1 MNSDCSPCKE
11 YQKYSIDWC
20 KEDADEHDHYPPIEN
35 CGKQSQEVDMIGNS
49 VIRSQSVEMSWEQCN
64 TESVSRDELGAV

>member
-1 MNSDCSPCKE
+1 MNMN
-11 YQKYSIDWC
+11 IT
-20 KEDADEHDHYPPIEN
+20 HPPIEN